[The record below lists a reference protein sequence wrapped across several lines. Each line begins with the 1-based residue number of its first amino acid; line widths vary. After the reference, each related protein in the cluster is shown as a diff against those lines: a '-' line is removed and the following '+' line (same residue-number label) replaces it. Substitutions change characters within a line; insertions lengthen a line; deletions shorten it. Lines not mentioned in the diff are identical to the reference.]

1 MMMVIIQHV
10 LEDSDLAIMARLNMI
25 SCEHMESHY
34 LQGEKKKKEN
44 LLQNRKIKA
53 GNRNQKKKKNIYMNR
68 ASSMGLLGMH
78 VWFLWG
84 LCILTLFF
92 FNGGMISVF
101 QRGNFDFISFAAPE
115 LVF

>member
-1 MMMVIIQHV
+1 
-10 LEDSDLAIMARLNMI
+10 MI

-34 LQGEKKKKEN
+34 LQGGKKKKTYYRTER
-44 LLQNRKIKA
+44 LKQETETK
-53 GNRNQKKKKNIYMNR
+53 KKKKNIYMNR

-92 FNGGMISVF
+92 FFSMV
-101 QRGNFDFISFAAPE
+101 A
-115 LVF
+115 

>member
-1 MMMVIIQHV
+1 MTMVIIQHV

-34 LQGEKKKKEN
+34 LQGEKKKRTYYRTERLKQETET
-44 LLQNRKIKA
+44 
-53 GNRNQKKKKNIYMNR
+53 KKKKKHIYMNR

-78 VWFLWG
+78 VWFLQG

-92 FNGGMISVF
+92 SMV
-101 QRGNFDFISFAAPE
+101 A
-115 LVF
+115 